1 MEKPAII
8 EEGIPL
14 APLTTMSI
22 GGSARYFAPCAS
34 VDDIKSSLEWATSAG
49 LPVQVLAGGSN
60 TIFADSGFD
69 GVVLKVDLRGVTIDD
84 EKEEAVV
91 RAAAGEDWDELVL
104 RCIDADL
111 SGIECLSG
119 IPGSAGATPMQNVGA
134 YGQEVAETVVSVR
147 AIDRQSLEE
156 VTFSKEECRFQY
168 RRSRFKGQDRSRY
181 IITAVTYR
189 LNKAVRPQLRYE
201 ELIRHIAEGGMDLA
215 KIDAGREAST
225 AVREAV
231 LALRRRKSMVLDAA
245 DPNARSVGS
254 FFLNPVLTKA
264 EFASLE
270 ERWRQSDEAGEIP
283 VFDEPGGRKVPAAW
297 LVERA
302 GFGRGTRRQGAAISD
317 NHALAIIHDGGG
329 AAAVLGLAG
338 EIAAAV
344 RDHFGVELQRE
355 PDVVR

>member
-1 MEKPAII
+1 
-8 EEGIPL
+8 
-14 APLTTMSI
+14 MSI
-22 GGSARYFAPCAS
+22 GGPARYFAPCAS
-34 VDDIKSSLEWATSAG
+34 GDDIRSSLEWAAFAR

-69 GVVLKVDLRGVTIDD
+69 GLVLKVGLRGVAIDD

-91 RAAAGEDWDELVL
+91 SAAAGEDWDELVK
-104 RCIDADL
+104 RCIEADL

-119 IPGSAGATPMQNVGA
+119 IPGSIGATPMQNVGA
-134 YGQEVAETVVSVR
+134 YGQEVAETVVAVR

-156 VTFSKEECRFQY
+156 VTFSNEECHFQY
-168 RRSRFKGQDRSRY
+168 RQSRFKGLDRDRY
-181 IITAVTYR
+181 IITEVVYR
-189 LNKAVRPQLRYE
+189 LNRAVRPQLRYE
-201 ELIRHIAEGGMDLA
+201 ELIRHIAAGGMDLA
-215 KIDAGREAST
+215 RLAAGREAST

-231 LALRRRKSMVLDAA
+231 LTLRRRKSMVLDAT

-254 FFLNPVLTKA
+254 FFLNPVLTTA

-270 ERWRQSDEAGEIP
+270 ERWRRSGEPGEIP
-283 VFDEPGGRKVPAAW
+283 AFDDPGGRKVPAAW
-297 LVERA
+297 LVEQA
-302 GFGRGTRRQGAAISD
+302 GFARGTRRRGAAISD

-344 RDHFGVELQRE
+344 HDRFGVELQPE
-355 PDVVR
+355 PVVV